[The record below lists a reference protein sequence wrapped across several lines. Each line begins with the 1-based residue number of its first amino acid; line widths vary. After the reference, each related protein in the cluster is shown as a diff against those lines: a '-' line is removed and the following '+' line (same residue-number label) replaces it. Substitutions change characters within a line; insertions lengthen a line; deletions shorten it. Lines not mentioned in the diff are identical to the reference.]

1 MTTINDL
8 AVQVENAED
17 ALTSL
22 KEELTELKINLQKLK
37 TNLQELKAQEQ
48 SGQEGLFGRW
58 ATHPKYGRGIIINDK
73 PNSVGI
79 IRFFYR
85 SESHTSGTDVV
96 FTSVENLTLDPV
108 ILATEQDFDTAPEGT
123 IAEEAEVPHDLYV
136 KDGSLW
142 WRSCD
147 VAATP
152 LEDMP
157 VCRVVRWG
165 GEMGNDLFR

>member
-8 AVQVENAED
+8 AIQVENAED

-22 KEELTELKINLQKLK
+22 KEELTELKNNLQRLK

-85 SESHTSGTDVV
+85 SESYTSGTGKTCGCSMPRKSPGRH
-96 FTSVENLTLDPV
+96 F
-108 ILATEQDFDTAPEGT
+108 
-123 IAEEAEVPHDLYV
+123 
-136 KDGSLW
+136 
-142 WRSCD
+142 
-147 VAATP
+147 AAK
-152 LEDMP
+152 
-157 VCRVVRWG
+157 RH
-165 GEMGNDLFR
+165 

>member
-1 MTTINDL
+1 MTTINNL
-8 AVQVENAED
+8 AIQVESAED

-22 KEELTELKINLQKLK
+22 KEEFAELKNNLQKLK

-58 ATHPKYGRGIIINDK
+58 ATHPEHGRGVIISVYPYEDNTVRFSYLDGDFECGSVHEYVFLADLTFDPATLTTAND
-73 PNSVGI
+73 
-79 IRFFYR
+79 F
-85 SESHTSGTDVV
+85 ED
-96 FTSVENLTLDPV
+96 
-108 ILATEQDFDTAPEGT
+108 APEGT
-123 IAEEAEVPHDLYV
+123 IAEEAEIPHDLYV

-142 WRSCD
+142 WRSCG

-165 GEMGNDLFR
+165 NEQ